1 MAEHRS
7 RAASQNGCHPLSLD
21 AQAAVSDRVDTTM
34 DAVQP
39 AGVDPFADPTWTKS
53 AFMQLRRGDR
63 SVLTGRD
70 RRNGRLYAMAVEK
83 LAYMDNNPPGR
94 FCAPGTGVPYPAKS
108 R

>member
-1 MAEHRS
+1 
-7 RAASQNGCHPLSLD
+7 
-21 AQAAVSDRVDTTM
+21 
-34 DAVQP
+34 
-39 AGVDPFADPTWTKS
+39 
-53 AFMQLRRGDR
+53 
-63 SVLTGRD
+63 VLTGRD